1 MFARAGLRVGS
12 ALWLSILSCLVL
24 AACAP
29 QTNERLPDAPE
40 TEKIDAAPIFRDPA
54 TEPEP
59 GKEEPSPT
67 PAPSPIP
74 SATPLP
80 GDNSSATDEA
90 ILKKYAHLDPKN
102 LIPRSLLNP
111 AILYFERNASKILNK
126 NYLTIIDFAQSS
138 TQRRMFIVT
147 IATGDVWAQPVSH
160 GRGSDINH
168 DGYAEKFSNVEG
180 SHTSS
185 LGFYLTAETYQGSHG
200 YSLRLDGLSPTN
212 SRARERAIVIHGARY
227 VQDREVIQG
236 RSWGCP
242 AVANAYRN
250 RVINMLKN
258 GSLIYAERSTN

>member
-1 MFARAGLRVGS
+1 MFVRAGLRVRC
-12 ALWLSILSCLVL
+12 AWFLPILSALVL

-29 QTNERLPDAPE
+29 ETNERLPDDPE
-40 TEKIDAAPIFRDPA
+40 PEKIDATPVYREPA
-54 TEPEP
+54 TGGDP
-59 GKEEPSPT
+59 GTDPVPGDEVPSPT
-67 PAPSPIP
+67 PE
-74 SATPLP
+74 P
-80 GDNSSATDEA
+80 GNNSSDAD

-111 AILYFERNASKILNK
+111 AILYFEKNASRITNK

-160 GRGSDINH
+160 GQGSDSDH
-168 DGYAEKFSNVEG
+168 DGFAEKFSNVEG
-180 SHTSS
+180 SHASS

-200 YSLRLDGLSPTN
+200 YSMRLDGLSSTN
-212 SRARERAIVIHGARY
+212 SRARERAIVVHGASY

-242 AVANAYRN
+242 AVANAYRD
-250 RVINMLKN
+250 RVINMLKH
-258 GSLIYAERSTN
+258 GSLMYAERSVR